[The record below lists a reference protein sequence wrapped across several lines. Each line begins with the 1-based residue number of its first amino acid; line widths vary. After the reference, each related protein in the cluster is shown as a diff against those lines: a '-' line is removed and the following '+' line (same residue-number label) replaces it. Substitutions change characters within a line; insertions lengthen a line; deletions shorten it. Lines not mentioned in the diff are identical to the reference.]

1 MVLTIKPLSGG
12 GPMRMPTSTCSR
24 EDIRGAADFIS
35 QYPGADADHL
45 GLLGICGG
53 GGSSIKAAQAD
64 KRFKAVAT
72 LSMFNSG
79 DARRNGFMRSQTDTI
94 QQRLAQAS
102 AARAQEAAGGEVQY
116 TPSFAAELTDAQVAA
131 LPFDLYRE
139 GYEYYARSHA
149 HPNSQTNQ
157 TLSSLADLMAF
168 DVNTQVDLINQ
179 PLLMMACDKADS
191 LYMTEEVFKNA
202 TGTPNKELF
211 LIKGATHIQTY
222 WQPEYVQQA
231 LDKLKGFYGK
241 NL

>member
-179 PLLMMACDKADS
+179 PLLMMAGDKADS
-191 LYMTEEVFKNA
+191 LYMTADVFQNA
-202 TGTPNKELF
+202 NDKQKKKLI
-211 LIKGATHIQTY
+211 LIKKDTHIQ
-222 WQPEYVQQA
+222 
-231 LDKLKGFYGK
+231 
-241 NL
+241 NN